1 MSLVPDSLHAQVER
15 YKRRAQRLT
24 LAEGVAQTAAL
35 FLGLLA
41 LTFLLDRWL
50 FLPLAARVALTVT
63 VWAAT
68 LAGFVRFILWPLR
81 KRWGDIEVAFNV
93 EAAFPQLNEELATA
107 VELEASRDPD
117 SIKGSPQ
124 LIAALVNDLAR
135 RSSTLDFAS
144 VISPKRA
151 AVSAAVAA
159 ALALGLGVYAIA
171 ATEHFLLLMKRFA
184 NPLAALPRASTVK
197 LAVKPGSVT
206 IETGGSVTVRVD
218 VFNRRVGKAAA
229 FFAGDGQPL
238 MRLET
243 LATAAPAPS
252 APPKPG
258 APSALQQFEIPL
270 PAVKSNAVYF
280 VRAGDAE
287 SQRFR
292 IVAQRGPRLE
302 RFTLTYRF
310 PDYTALPPKTI
321 TAETA
326 DIAALRGTR
335 VTVVAEASQPLASA
349 ALEANGAPPTPAQIS
364 GDRNVTAEIT
374 VDHDAEFKLRITDTA
389 GFRNADAV
397 SYKIK
402 ALPDQPP
409 TVKLLDPEQDVEV
422 GKPESFDLKFAAT
435 DDYGVASAYLVHNN
449 KRDQM
454 PVSGV
459 AAFDLARAGYKP
471 GDEVTFWIEVEDN
484 SPEHQLARSEQRK
497 LRISELADL
506 SLRNKD
512 FVELRKLREA
522 LARANQSAADARRGI
537 EQLRADFSRANQW
550 NADLT
555 ARANA
560 LRRDLQ
566 TAQDASRAAQAI
578 VTASVASPRTPQVL
592 RDWENL
598 ANLLDQ
604 LDDAL
609 ASAQDAATA
618 LDRDVA
624 QPAAVNP
631 ALGRLATAAE
641 SAARTSAQLEQGFTR
656 LYDARGTEV
665 LLHLARRVE
674 RAEQRLLENVYGTS
688 RSWKRKRETDAA
700 DQTTVLTA
708 TKLLAT
714 GLGMTDA
721 ALPQNADL
729 LRAAKERLTDIAQP
743 KIESLLQW
751 LNDGGRRGWRNRD
764 SLDPLT
770 ESLRKTREDLT
781 KVEAAS
787 ADAANG
793 ARGQFERGRLELSQ
807 RMTAASQT
815 PSDQLR
821 GRVGDLIV
829 RVDQQ
834 SEPHL
839 TLRVGDARWGKD
851 LLLVRDG
858 LRALTTG
865 APTPAAAQQ
874 LRQLGEQ
881 LNLLER
887 QRDLR
892 LLVHGLRQLEQQQK
906 QVAEGLDEAAAWLR
920 LRLGELGDVE
930 REARTEL
937 APLGDRLGT
946 LADRVAPVDG
956 EAARQIQEVQRF
968 FGSSQVLARLEKAAE
983 HAKSGDREWAALA
996 ARQAQAGIESLRM
1009 ALERILRTRLQQ
1021 AEQARAQLQQRQP
1034 SPAERVERLA
1044 KQQEALAQKTQQQQA
1059 AATREERREQA
1070 EEQKQLRAD
1079 ARAVQRGLL
1088 ADAPEQPTP
1097 DQMRDLHDAA
1107 LRVAETER
1115 TPMAAATEALA
1126 RGQQAKAAQQQQ
1138 QAAAQLHQT
1147 AQQLAAAKKGDEMV
1161 AQAEQAEALAK
1172 QQEKLL
1178 AQTNASQPAQL
1189 PSQAPVQRSLAAQ
1202 AQAMAQAAQESAPA
1216 ASQPMA
1222 AAQNA
1227 MQEAAKAL
1235 QSANQPNAAIN
1246 QQAALQ
1252 NLQQAAQAM
1261 AAGKQVAMV
1270 QAQQARAMLQQA
1282 EQPLPNRPQLEK
1294 GYDWLKKLNEV
1305 AAKQNDV
1312 AQRAAAN
1319 QPAQPLASEQSAV
1332 RQQMKSELEN
1342 QPTIRADQLQQAMEK
1357 LKASAQAVAE
1367 LARKEQETAGKLD
1380 QLRSDRDWRQKEAQ
1394 RRAEEIARHAQRSAQ
1409 QSPKQAGDFQ
1419 QQAQKMNEAAEAL
1432 KRGDNEAA
1440 RQRIEQ
1446 ASKSSDNQGQRLAD
1460 AVKQQRAER
1469 SSKDRKAMAE
1479 RAKEMSQTA
1488 RASNEMKQLAHM
1500 ENDLARRLQEMGA
1513 GPTEQLKDLVN
1524 GQQQMTGELQHIG
1537 QELERTKSKLA
1548 DLAPQVAKAIE
1559 SAPEAAKN
1567 QIPEKMRGATEE
1579 IKSRNMPQASQATRA
1594 AQQDL
1599 SRMADQLTRAAAET
1613 AEKQQAAQEAAAT
1626 QPLVAPPMAASALD
1640 HAGDKMEQAKG
1651 EFDKGQ
1657 AQPGHQPAAEAAQS
1671 LQTLVEMSAQSQQ
1684 QQLVKAM
1691 QQMAAEKAAE
1701 QAAEQAAQQT
1711 PGKDAQSLDSKMG
1724 STGQSKAKESP
1735 AEMKLRG
1742 ELVNLD
1748 KLPAELQQGL
1758 MHGMREKYPPEYEQL
1773 IKKYFEKLSK
1783 ASGK

>member
-24 LAEGVAQTAAL
+24 LAEGVAQTAVL

-63 VWAAT
+63 VWGAT
-68 LAGFVRFILWPLR
+68 LAGFIRFILWPLR

-151 AVSAAVAA
+151 TVSAAVAA

-171 ATEHFLLLMKRFA
+171 ATEHFLLLAKRFV

-197 LAVKPGSVT
+197 LAVKPGNVT
-206 IETGGSVTVRVD
+206 IETGGSVTVRVE
-218 VFNRRVGKAAA
+218 VFNRRVGRAVAY
-229 FFAGDGQPL
+229 FAGDGQPL

-243 LATAAPAPS
+243 IATAAPVS
-252 APPKPG
+252 STPPKPG
-258 APSALQQFEIPL
+258 VAVALQQLEIPL
-270 PAVKSNAVYF
+270 PAVRSNAVYF

-321 TAETA
+321 SAETA

-335 VTVVAEASQPLASA
+335 VTVVAEASQPLSSA
-349 ALEANGAPPTPAQIS
+349 ALEANGAPPKPAQVT
-364 GDRNVTAEIT
+364 GDRSVTAEIA
-374 VDHDAEFKLRITDTA
+374 VEHDAEFKLRITDTA

-409 TVKLLDPEQDVEV
+409 TVKLLDPEQDVEL
-422 GKPESFDLKFAAT
+422 GKPEPLELKFATT
-435 DDYGVASAYLVHNN
+435 DDHGISSAYLVHNQ

-459 AAFDLARAGYKP
+459 AAFDLAKAGYKA
-471 GDEVTFWIEVEDN
+471 GEEVVFHIEVEDN
-484 SPEHQLARSEQRK
+484 SPEHQLARSEERK
-497 LRISELADL
+497 VRISELADL

-512 FVELRKLREA
+512 FAELRKLREA
-522 LARANQSAADARRGI
+522 LARASQSASDARRGI
-537 EQLRADFSRANQW
+537 EQLRADFGRTGQW

-566 TAQDASRAAQAI
+566 SAQDASRAAQVI
-578 VTASVASPRTPQVL
+578 VAASVASPRTPQVL
-592 RDWENL
+592 RDWENI
-598 ANLLDQ
+598 ANLLEQFDES
-604 LDDAL
+604 L
-609 ASAQDAATA
+609 ASARVAATA
-618 LDRDVA
+618 LDHDTA
-624 QPAAVNP
+624 QAAAVNP
-631 ALGRLATAAE
+631 ALARLATAAD
-641 SAARTSAQLEQGFTR
+641 SAAKVSAQLDEGFTR
-656 LYDARGTEV
+656 LYDARGMEV
-665 LLHLARRVE
+665 LSQLARRVE
-674 RAEQRLLENVYGTS
+674 RAEQRLLEHVYGSS
-688 RSWKRKRETDAA
+688 RHWKRKREQDAA
-700 DQTTVLTA
+700 DQTTILNA
-708 TKLLAT
+708 TKLLAA
-714 GLGMTDA
+714 GLGMADA
-721 ALPQNADL
+721 ALPQNTAL

-743 KIESLLQW
+743 KIESLQQW
-751 LNDGGRRGWRNRD
+751 LKDGGKRGWRNRD

-770 ESLRKTREDLT
+770 ESLRKTREELT
-781 KVEAAS
+781 TVEAAS
-787 ADAANG
+787 ADAAN
-793 ARGQFERGRLELSQ
+793 AVRSQFERGRLELSQ
-807 RMTAASQT
+807 RMMTVSQS

-821 GRVGDLIV
+821 ERIGDLIV

-851 LLLVRDG
+851 LLLIRDG
-858 LRALTTG
+858 LRTLTTG
-865 APTPAAAQQ
+865 AATPAAAAQ

-881 LNLLER
+881 LNHLER

-892 LLVHGLRQLEQQQK
+892 LLVQSLRRLESQQK
-906 QVAEGLDEAAAWLR
+906 QVSESMDEAAAWLR
-920 LRLGELGDVE
+920 LRLGELADVE

-937 APLGDRLGT
+937 APLGDRLGA
-946 LADRVAPVDG
+946 LANRVAPVDG
-956 EAARQIQEVQRF
+956 EAARQIQDVRQQ
-968 FGSSQVLARLEKAAE
+968 FGSSQVLSRLEKAAE
-983 HAKSGDREWAALA
+983 HAESGDREWASLA
-996 ARQAQAGIESLRM
+996 ARQAQADIASLRA
-1009 ALERILRTRLQQ
+1009 ALERILKTRLQQ

-1044 KQQEALAQKTQQQQA
+1044 KQQEALTQKTQQQA
-1059 AATREERREQA
+1059 APTREERQQQAAEQ
-1070 EEQKQLRAD
+1070 QQLRAD

-1088 ADAPEQPTP
+1088 AEAPEQPTP
-1097 DQMRDLHDAA
+1097 EQMRDLHDAA

-1115 TPMAAATEALA
+1115 EPMAAATEALA

-1138 QAAAQLHQT
+1138 QAAEQLRQT

-1178 AQTNASQPAQL
+1178 AATNTSKPAEL
-1189 PSQAPVQRSLAAQ
+1189 PSQAQAQRSLAAQ
-1202 AQAMAQAAQESAPA
+1202 AQALAQAAQQSAPA

-1222 AAQNA
+1222 AAQSA

-1235 QSANQPNAAIN
+1235 QQANQPNAAIN

-1252 NLQQAAQAM
+1252 NLQQAALAM

-1270 QAQQARAMLQQA
+1270 EAQQARAQLQKA

-1294 GYDWLKKLNEV
+1294 GYDWLKKLSEV

-1332 RQQMKSELEN
+1332 RQQMKSELES

-1409 QSPKQAGDFQ
+1409 QSPKQAGNFQ
-1419 QQAQKMNEAAEAL
+1419 QQAQTMQEAAEAL

-1446 ASKSSDNQGQRLAD
+1446 ASKASGDQSQRLAN
-1460 AVKQQRAER
+1460 AAKQQRAEK
-1469 SSKDRKAMAE
+1469 SKDRRVAAE
-1479 RAKEMSQTA
+1479 RAKEASQTA
-1488 RASNEMKQLAHM
+1488 RAANEMKQLAHL
-1500 ENDLARRLQEMGA
+1500 EKELARKLEEMGT
-1513 GPTEQLKDLVN
+1513 GPTEQLKQLATGQEQMRGDL
-1524 GQQQMTGELQHIG
+1524 QQIG
-1537 QELERTKSKLA
+1537 KELERTKSKLA

-1559 SAPEAAKN
+1559 NAPEAAKN
-1567 QIPEKMRGATEE
+1567 QIPEKMRSAANEM
-1579 IKSRNMPQASQATRA
+1579 KSRNTQQASQNARS

-1599 SRMADQLTRAAAET
+1599 HRIADQLTRAAAET
-1613 AEKQQAAQEAAAT
+1613 AEKQQAAEAAAAS
-1626 QPLVAPPMAASALD
+1626 QPLVAPPMAASALN
-1640 HAGDKMEQAKG
+1640 HAGEKMEQAKG

-1657 AQPGHQPAAEAAQS
+1657 TQPGQQPAAEAAQS
-1671 LQTLVEMSAQSQQ
+1671 LQTLVEMSAQTQQ

-1701 QAAEQAAQQT
+1701 QMAEQAAQPM
-1711 PGKDAQSLDSKMG
+1711 PGEEAQSLDSKLG

-1735 AEMKLRG
+1735 AELKLRG

>member
-50 FLPLAARVALTVT
+50 FLPLAARVTLTAT

-135 RSSTLDFAS
+135 RSSALDFAS

-159 ALALGLGVYAIA
+159 ALALGLGVYAVA
-171 ATEHFLLLMKRFA
+171 ATEHFLLLAKRFA
-184 NPLAALPRASTVK
+184 NPLAALPRVSTVK
-197 LAVKPGSVT
+197 LAVKPGNVT
-206 IETGGSVTVRVD
+206 IETGGSVTVRVE
-218 VFNRRVGKAAA
+218 VFNRRVGKASA
-229 FFAGDGQPL
+229 FFAADGQPL
-238 MRLET
+238 VRLET
-243 LATAAPAPS
+243 LAAAAPAPA

-258 APSALQQFEIPL
+258 VAVALQQFEIPL

-310 PDYTALPPKTI
+310 PDYTALPPKTV

-335 VTVVAEASQPLASA
+335 VTVVAEASQPLSA
-349 ALEANGAPPTPAQIS
+349 ASLEANGAPPTPAQIT
-364 GDRNVTAEIT
+364 GDRSVTAEVA

-409 TVKLLDPEQDVEV
+409 TVKLLDPEQDVEL
-422 GKPESFDLKFAAT
+422 GKPEPFDLKFAAT
-435 DDYGVASAYLVHNN
+435 DDFGISSAYLVHNN

-459 AAFDLARAGYKP
+459 AAFDLAKAGYKA
-471 GDEVTFWIEVEDN
+471 GEEVAFWIEVEDN
-484 SPEHQLARSEQRK
+484 SPERQLARSEQRK

-512 FVELRKLREA
+512 FTELRKLREA
-522 LARANQSAADARRGI
+522 LARASRSASDARRGI
-537 EQLRADFSRANQW
+537 EQLRGDFGHTSQW

-566 TAQDASRAAQAI
+566 SAQDASRAAQAI
-578 VTASVASPRTPQVL
+578 VTVNVALPRTPQAL

-598 ANLLDQ
+598 ANLLEQ
-604 LDDAL
+604 FDDSL
-609 ASAQDAATA
+609 ASASAATV
-618 LDRDVA
+618 LDQETA
-624 QPAAVNP
+624 QPATVNP
-631 ALGRLATAAE
+631 ALTRVATAADG
-641 SAARTSAQLEQGFTR
+641 AAKVSAQLDQGFAR
-656 LYDARGTEV
+656 LYDARGMEV
-665 LLHLARRVE
+665 LVQLARRVE
-674 RAEQRLLENVYGTS
+674 RAEQRLLEHVYGTS
-688 RSWKRKRETDAA
+688 RHWKRKRETDAA
-700 DQTTVLTA
+700 DQSAVLAA
-708 TKLLAT
+708 TQLLAT
-714 GLGMTDA
+714 GLGMADA
-721 ALPQNADL
+721 ALPQNTPL
-729 LRAAKERLTDIAQP
+729 LRAARERLTDIAQP
-743 KIESLLQW
+743 KIESLQQW
-751 LNDGGRRGWRNRD
+751 LKDGGKRGWRNRD

-770 ESLRKTREDLT
+770 ESLRKTREELT
-781 KVEAAS
+781 TVETAS
-787 ADAANG
+787 ADAAN
-793 ARGQFERGRLELSQ
+793 AVRNQFERARLELSQ
-807 RMTAASQT
+807 RMAAASQS
-815 PSDQLR
+815 PGDQLR
-821 GRVGDLIV
+821 GRIGDLIV

-839 TLRVGDARWGKD
+839 TSRAGDSRWGQD

-892 LLVHGLRQLEQQQK
+892 LLVRGLRRLEQQQK

-946 LADRVAPVDG
+946 LADRVAPVDS
-956 EAARQIQEVQRF
+956 EAARQIQDVRRQ
-968 FGSSQVLARLEKAAE
+968 FGASQVLSRLEKAAE
-983 HAKSGDREWAALA
+983 HAESGNREWASLA
-996 ARQAQAGIESLRM
+996 AREAEKDIAALRA
-1009 ALERILRTRLQQ
+1009 ALERILKTQLQQ
-1021 AEQARAQLQQRQP
+1021 AEQARAQLQQRQA
-1034 SPAERVERLA
+1034 SPAERIEQLA
-1044 KQQEALAQKTQQQQA
+1044 KQQEALAQKTQQQA
-1059 AATREERREQA
+1059 AATREERQQQAAEQ
-1070 EEQKQLRAD
+1070 QDLRAD

-1088 ADAPEQPTP
+1088 AQAPEQPTP
-1097 DQMRDLHDAA
+1097 EQMRDLHDAA

-1115 TPMAAATEALA
+1115 EPMAAATEALK

-1138 QAAAQLHQT
+1138 QAAAQLRQT

-1178 AQTNASQPAQL
+1178 AQTNASKPADL
-1189 PSQAPVQRSLAAQ
+1189 PSQSQAQRSLAAQ
-1202 AQAMAQAAQESAPA
+1202 TQALAQAAQKSAPA
-1216 ASQPMA
+1216 ASQPLA
-1222 AAQNA
+1222 TAQNA

-1235 QSANQPNAAIN
+1235 QQANQPNAAIN
-1246 QQAALQ
+1246 QQAAMQ

-1270 QAQQARAMLQQA
+1270 EAQQARAMLQQA

-1294 GYDWLKKLNEV
+1294 GYDWLKKLSEV

-1312 AQRAAAN
+1312 AKRAADN
-1319 QPAQPLASEQSAV
+1319 QPAQPLAAEQSAV

-1342 QPTIRADQLQQAMEK
+1342 QPTIRADQLHQAMEK
-1357 LKASAQAVAE
+1357 LRASAQAVAE
-1367 LARKEQETAGKLD
+1367 LARKEQETAGRLD

-1394 RRAEEIARHAQRSAQ
+1394 RRAEEIARHAQRDAQ
-1409 QSPKQAGDFQ
+1409 QHPKQAGDFQ
-1419 QQAQKMNEAAEAL
+1419 QQAQKMGEAAEAL

-1446 ASKSSDNQGQRLAD
+1446 AAKSSGDQSQRLAET
-1460 AVKQQRAER
+1460 AKQMRPEKV
-1469 SSKDRKAMAE
+1469 KDRRVYQE
-1479 RAKEMSQTA
+1479 RAKEASQTA
-1488 RASNEMKQLAHM
+1488 KASNEMKQLAHM
-1500 ENDLARRLQEMGA
+1500 ENELAKRLQEMGT
-1513 GPTEQLKDLVN
+1513 GPTEQFKQLATSQEQMRGDI
-1524 GQQQMTGELQHIG
+1524 QQIG
-1537 QELERTKSKLA
+1537 KELERTKSKLA

-1559 SAPEAAKN
+1559 SAPETAKG
-1567 QIPEKMRGATEE
+1567 QIPEKMRTAAEE
-1579 IKSRNMPQASQATRA
+1579 MKSRNTQQASQNARS

-1613 AEKQQAAQEAAAT
+1613 AEKQQAAQTAAEA

-1657 AQPGHQPAAEAAQS
+1657 TQPGHPPAAEAAQS
-1671 LQTLVEMSAQSQQ
+1671 LQTLVESSAQTQQ
-1684 QQLVKAM
+1684 QQLVQAM

-1701 QAAEQAAQQT
+1701 QMAEQAAQQQM
-1711 PGKDAQSLDSKMG
+1711 PGQESQSLDSKMG
-1724 STGQSKAKESP
+1724 STGQSKGKESP
-1735 AEMKLRG
+1735 AELKLRG

>member
-1 MSLVPDSLHAQVER
+1 MSLVPDSLHAQVQR
-15 YKRRAQRLT
+15 YKRRARRLT
-24 LAEGVAQTAAL
+24 FAEGVAQTAAL

-50 FLPLAARVALTVT
+50 FLPQAARLALTLL

-68 LAGFVRFILWPLR
+68 LAGFVRFILLPLR

-107 VELEASRDPD
+107 VELEACHDPD
-117 SIKGSPQ
+117 AIKGSPQ

-135 RSSTLDFAS
+135 RSGGLDFAS
-144 VISPKRA
+144 VISPTRSV
-151 AVSAAVAA
+151 VSAAVAT

-171 ATEHFLLLMKRFA
+171 ATEHFLLLAKRFA
-184 NPLAALPRASTVK
+184 NPFAALPRASTVK
-197 LAVKPGSVT
+197 LLVKPGNVT

-218 VFNRRVGKAAA
+218 VFNRRVGKAVA
-229 FFAGDGQPL
+229 FFAADGLPP

-243 LATAAPAPS
+243 LATAAPAPAAPMKPS
-252 APPKPG
+252 APV
-258 APSALQQFEIPL
+258 ALQQFEIPL

-280 VRAGDAE
+280 IRAGDAE
-287 SQRFR
+287 SQRFC

-302 RFTLTYRF
+302 RFALTYRF
-310 PDYTALPPKTI
+310 PDYTGLPPKII
-321 TAETA
+321 TAETVH
-326 DIAALRGTR
+326 IAALRGTR
-335 VTVVAEASQPLASA
+335 VTVVAEASQPLAGA
-349 ALEANGAPPTPAQIS
+349 WLELNGAPPKPVQVT
-364 GDRNVTAEIT
+364 GDRNVTAEIA

-389 GFRNADAV
+389 GFKNADAV
-397 SYKIK
+397 SYRIK

-409 TVKLLDPEQDVEV
+409 TVKLLDPDQDVEV
-422 GKPESFDLKFAAT
+422 GKPEPFDLKFAAT
-435 DDYGVASAYLVHNN
+435 DDFGVASAYLVHNN

-454 PVSGV
+454 PVTGA
-459 AAFDLARAGYKP
+459 AAFDLVRAGYKP

-522 LARANQSAADARRGI
+522 LARAKQSAADARRGI
-537 EQLRADFSRANQW
+537 EQLRGDFGRAGQW

-578 VTASVASPRTPQVL
+578 IATSVAQPRTPQAL
-592 RDWENL
+592 RDWENV

-604 LDDAL
+604 FDDWL
-609 ASAQDAATA
+609 ASARNAATT
-618 LDRDVA
+618 LDHDAA
-624 QPAAVNP
+624 QPAAMAP
-631 ALGRLATAAE
+631 ALGQLAVAAD
-641 SAARTSAQLEQGFTR
+641 SATKLSAQLEQGFTR
-656 LYDARGTEV
+656 LYDARGMEV
-665 LLHLARRVE
+665 LSQLARRVE
-674 RAEQRLLENVYGTS
+674 RAELRLLENIYGTA
-688 RSWKRKRETDAA
+688 RHWKRKRDADVN
-700 DQTTVLTA
+700 DQTAVVTA
-708 TKLLAT
+708 TKLLAA

-721 ALPQNADL
+721 ALPQNADM
-729 LRAAKERLTDIAQP
+729 LRAARERLTDIAQP
-743 KIESLLQW
+743 KIESLQQW
-751 LNDGGRRGWRNRD
+751 LKDGGKRGWRNRD

-781 KVEAAS
+781 KAEAAS
-787 ADAANG
+787 ADAANA

-807 RMTAASQT
+807 RMIAAAQS
-815 PSDQLR
+815 PSDKLR
-821 GRVGDLIV
+821 ERLGDLIV

-839 TLRVGDARWGKD
+839 TLRVGDSRWGKD
-851 LLLVRDG
+851 LLLIRDG
-858 LRALTTG
+858 LRAITTG
-865 APTPAAAQQ
+865 TAAQAAGSQ

-881 LNLLER
+881 LNQLER

-892 LLVHGLRQLEQQQK
+892 LLVHGLRRLESQQK
-906 QVAEGLDEAAAWLR
+906 QVAESLDEAAAWLR
-920 LRLGELGDVE
+920 LRLGELADVE
-930 REARTEL
+930 RDARTEL
-937 APLGDRLGT
+937 APLGERLGT
-946 LADRVAPVDG
+946 LADRVAPVDA
-956 EAARQIQEVQRF
+956 EAARQIQDVRRQ
-968 FGSSQVLARLEKAAE
+968 FGTSQVLSRLETAAG
-983 HAKSGDREWAALA
+983 HAESGDREWASLA
-996 ARQAQAGIESLRM
+996 ARQAQADIAALRA
-1009 ALERILRTRLQQ
+1009 ALERILKTRLQQ

-1034 SPAERVERLA
+1034 PPAERIEQLA
-1044 KQQEALAQKTQQQQA
+1044 KQQEALAQKTQQQPTATAEARQQQA
-1059 AATREERREQA
+1059 AEQ
-1070 EEQKQLRAD
+1070 QQLRAD

-1088 ADAPEQPTP
+1088 AQAPDQPTSE
-1097 DQMRDLHDAA
+1097 QMRDLHDAA

-1115 TPMAAATEALA
+1115 EPMAAATEALA

-1138 QAAAQLHQT
+1138 TAAAQLRQT

-1161 AQAEQAEALAK
+1161 AQAEQAESLMK

-1178 AQTNASQPAQL
+1178 AATNASQPAEL
-1189 PSQAPVQRSLAAQ
+1189 PSQAQAQRSLAAQ
-1202 AQAMAQAAQESAPA
+1202 AQAMAQATQQAAPA
-1216 ASQPMA
+1216 AAQPMT

-1227 MQEAAKAL
+1227 MQQAANAL
-1235 QSANQPNAAIN
+1235 QQANKPASAANQ
-1246 QQAALQ
+1246 QTALQ
-1252 NLQQAAQAM
+1252 QLQQAAQAM
-1261 AAGKQVAMV
+1261 AAGKQVAV
-1270 QAQQARAMLQQA
+1270 VEAQQARAQLQQA
-1282 EQPLPNRPQLEK
+1282 EMPLPNRQQLAK
-1294 GYDWLKKLNEV
+1294 GYDWLKKLSEV

-1332 RQQMKSELEN
+1332 RQQMKSELES

-1394 RRAEEIARHAQRSAQ
+1394 RRAEEIARLAQRNTQ
-1409 QSPKQAGDFQ
+1409 QHPKQAGDFQ
-1419 QQAQKMNEAAEAL
+1419 QQAQKMNEASEAL

-1446 ASKSSDNQGQRLAD
+1446 ASKSSGDQSQRLAD
-1460 AVKQQRAER
+1460 AAKQQRAQK
-1469 SSKDRKAMAE
+1469 SKDRRLNAE
-1479 RAKEMSQTA
+1479 RAKEASQTA

-1500 ENDLARRLQEMGA
+1500 EKELVRKLEEMGT
-1513 GPTEQLKDLVN
+1513 GPTEQLKQLAT
-1524 GQQQMTGELQHIG
+1524 GQEQMRGELQHIG
-1537 QELERTKSKLA
+1537 QELDRTKSKLA

-1559 SAPEAAKN
+1559 SAPESAKER
-1567 QIPEKMRGATEE
+1567 IPEKMRVATEE
-1579 IKSRNMPQASQATRA
+1579 IKSRNTQQASQNARS

-1599 SRMADQLTRAAAET
+1599 SRMADQLTRAAAEA
-1613 AEKQQAAQEAAAT
+1613 AEKQQAAQTAAAM
-1626 QPLVAPPMAASALD
+1626 QPLVTPPMAAAALD

-1651 EFDKGQ
+1651 EFNKGQ
-1657 AQPGHQPAAEAAQS
+1657 TQPGQQPAAEAAQS
-1671 LQTLVEMSAQSQQ
+1671 LQTLVESSAQTQQ
-1684 QQLVKAM
+1684 QQLVAAM

-1701 QAAEQAAQQT
+1701 QAAEQAAQQM
-1711 PGKDAQSLDSKMG
+1711 PGKESQSLDSKMG
-1724 STGQSKAKESP
+1724 STGQSTAKDSP
-1735 AEMKLRG
+1735 AELRLRG
-1742 ELVNLD
+1742 ELMNLD

-1783 ASGK
+1783 ATGK